1 MKKTVKR
8 ISTFLLALLMAG
20 TMGIGIM
27 AEGLPPIPDELDIPV
42 TEDIEPRFSY
52 IIAATSTIGFKN
64 GQATAGSTLDGKQSL
79 TTKIVIYTY
88 LQQYKNGSWTTL
100 GGSNKTTNSYYAY
113 NTYSK
118 AVPKGY
124 KYRTKSV
131 FYAYSGTKYETH
143 TNYSKEVTH
152 K

>member
-1 MKKTVKR
+1 MKKTFKR
-8 ISTFLLALLMAG
+8 VSTFLLALLIAG
-20 TMGIGIM
+20 TMGIGVM
-27 AEGLPPIPDELDIPV
+27 AEGLPPSPDELDIPV
-42 TEDIEPRFSY
+42 TEEIQPRFSY
-52 IIAATSTIGFKN
+52 INAATSVLSFRDGT
-64 GQATAGSTLDGKQSL
+64 ATAGSTLDGKKGT

-88 LQQYKNGSWTTL
+88 LQQYKNGAWTTL
-100 GGSNKTTNSYYAY
+100 GGSSKTTNGYYAY